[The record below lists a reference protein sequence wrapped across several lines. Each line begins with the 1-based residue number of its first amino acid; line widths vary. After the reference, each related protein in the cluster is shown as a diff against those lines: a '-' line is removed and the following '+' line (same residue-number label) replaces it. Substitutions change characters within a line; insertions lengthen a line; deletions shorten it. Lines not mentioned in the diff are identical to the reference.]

1 MSVHGPAAV
10 VFDLD
15 GVLIDSEQAWD
26 AARRGL
32 AAEHDRPWPPDA
44 TEAMI
49 GMSAPEWSRYLHDV
63 VELPP
68 APDRI
73 ESAVLA
79 RLSAVY
85 RAQLPVVDGAPETVR
100 AAAERWTLG
109 LASSSNREIIE
120 LVLSL
125 MELRECFAVVV
136 ASEEVSR
143 GKPAPDVYL
152 EATRQL
158 SAPPAR
164 CVAIEDS
171 ANGLRSAS
179 AAAMTTI
186 AVPNRVFPP
195 APDALAL
202 AAVVVG
208 DIREVTPALIERV
221 GGA

>member
-1 MSVHGPAAV
+1 MSGGPDAV

-49 GMSAPEWSRYLHDV
+49 GMSAPEWSGYMHDV
-63 VELPP
+63 VEVPL
-68 APDRI
+68 APDQI
-73 ESAVLA
+73 EAAVVA
-79 RLSAVY
+79 RVGDVY
-85 RAQLPVVDGAPETVR
+85 RTQLPVIDGAPEAVR
-100 AAAERWTLG
+100 AAAEQWPLG

-125 MELRECFAVVV
+125 MALRECFAVVV
-136 ASEEVSR
+136 ASEEVGR

-158 SAPPAR
+158 SVPPAR

-171 ANGLRSAS
+171 ANGLRSA
-179 AAAMTTI
+179 AAAGLTVI
-186 AVPNRVFPP
+186 AVPNRAFPP

-202 AAVVVG
+202 AATVVEH
-208 DIREVTPALIERV
+208 IREVTPALIER
-221 GGA
+221 AAAS